1 MTAIRIVGP
10 GDGETVREPD
20 GSRNRFMVEAGESG
34 GGFALVDQLLA
45 PRRLVAPLHRHSRED
60 EYNYVL
66 EGRVGAIVGDE
77 EVIAEA
83 GSLLFKPR
91 DQWHTFWNAGEA
103 PARILVIFSPGG
115 FEQFFKDIAAL
126 DGEPTPDAI
135 VEVASRYGIEADFPR
150 TMPLI
155 ERYGLAL

>member
-10 GDGETVREPD
+10 GDGETLREPD

-34 GGFALVDQLLA
+34 GGFALVEQLLA
-45 PRRLVAPLHRHSRED
+45 PRRLAAPLHRHSRED
-60 EYNYVL
+60 EYGYVL

-83 GSLLFKPR
+83 GSLLLKPR

-103 PARILVIFSPGG
+103 PARILGIFSPGG
-115 FEQFFKDIAAL
+115 FEQMFREIAAL
-126 DGEPTPDAI
+126 DGEPTPDALA
-135 VEVASRYGIEADFPR
+135 EVGSRYGVEADFQK
-150 TMPLI
+150 TVPLV
-155 ERYGLAL
+155 ERHGLAF